1 MKITLKNILRLLPVL
16 LAGCASVSEDKAGIP
31 LDSDPRIGAEVNQVC
46 FTRNIH
52 SWNKVDNDRQA
63 LILEMNNRE
72 TYKLKLG
79 GGCDPDWAMVQIAVI
94 TRGGANCFSSGD
106 RIRTDGDMRGM
117 ACMILKIN
125 KWDAD
130 AASQTN

>member
-1 MKITLKNILRLLPVL
+1 VKINLKNFVSLLAVL
-16 LAGCASVSEDKAGIP
+16 FAGCASVSDDKAGTP
-31 LDSDPRIGAEVNQVC
+31 LDSDPRTGEEVNQVC

-117 ACMILKIN
+117 ACIILGIN